1 MACNNN
7 EKQLLGGRQKTQK
20 QWTDL
25 SSDPIENNICLKL
38 LAEDLNTGTKRSHN
52 LLLVYA
58 SSSSTGFELNH
69 DTRK

>member
-1 MACNNN
+1 MACNN

-38 LAEDLNTGTKRSHN
+38 LAEDLNIGTKRSHD
-52 LLLVYA
+52 LLVYA